1 MAEEIFD
8 VVNDQDEVID
18 QKSRREVHRLGLKH
32 RAVHIIVTNAKGD
45 IFMQKRSLSKDSS
58 PGLWDTS
65 AAGHVDSGEDYDTC
79 AIRELREEIG
89 LSITQ
94 PPRRLFYI
102 KACEETGQ
110 EFVWV
115 YHTVAEGPFV
125 LHPEEIETGEWFT
138 TQHLAEWIA
147 SRPQD
152 FATSF
157 LRVWAEAKGSL
168 KPRA

>member
-8 VVNDQDEVID
+8 VVNDRDEVID
-18 QKSRREVHRLGLKH
+18 QKPRREVHRLGLLH

-45 IFMQKRSLSKDSS
+45 VFMQKRSMTKDSS

-79 AIRELREEIG
+79 SIRELREEIG
-89 LSITQ
+89 LSISET
-94 PPRRLFYI
+94 PRRLYYI
-102 KACEETGQ
+102 KACKETGM

-125 LHPEEIETGEWFT
+125 LHPEEIESGDWFT
-138 TQHLAEWIA
+138 VNHLNEWTTN
-147 SRPQD
+147 RPQD
-152 FATSF
+152 FASSF
-157 LRVWAEAKGSL
+157 LRVWTEAKKHL
-168 KPRA
+168 

>member
-8 VVNDQDEVID
+8 IVNDNDEVID
-18 QKSRREVHRLGLKH
+18 QKPRREVHRLGLKH

-45 IFMQKRSLSKDSS
+45 VFMQKRSMRKDSS

-79 AIRELREEIG
+79 SIRELREEIG
-89 LSITQ
+89 LCISET
-94 PPRRLFYI
+94 PRRLCYI
-102 KACEETGQ
+102 KACKETGQ

-115 YHTVAEGPFV
+115 YHTVSEGPFV
-125 LHPEEIETGEWFT
+125 LHPEEIETGEWFSVK
-138 TQHLAEWIA
+138 HLDEWTA

-157 LRVWAEAKGSL
+157 LRVWADTKGML
-168 KPRA
+168 

>member
-8 VVNDQDEVID
+8 VVNDHDEVID
-18 QKSRREVHRLGLKH
+18 QKPRREVHRLGLKH

-45 IFMQKRSLSKDSS
+45 VFMQKRSLSKDSS

-65 AAGHVDSGEDYDTC
+65 AAGHVDSGETYDTC
-79 AIRELREEIG
+79 SIRELREEIG

-94 PPRRLFYI
+94 PPRRLCYI
-102 KACEETGQ
+102 KACQETAQ

-115 YHTVAEGPFV
+115 YHTVSEGPFV

-138 TQHLAEWIA
+138 TKHLEEWIA

-168 KPRA
+168 